1 MRRAA
6 RRRTFPGKRVSVLP
20 ILERKLLRD
29 LRQLAGQA
37 LAIVL
42 VVACA
47 VATAVMSFGVLR
59 SLDAARAQYY
69 ERCRFADVFVSLQRA
84 PEAAGEAIRRLP
96 GVAGVGTRLVA
107 DVAVGVP
114 GTEEPIAARV
124 LSWPERGEPEVN
136 AIVLRRGRFVRADA
150 PEGIV
155 NESFAE
161 ALGPGMLSPDERRF
175 AILWTGRRVLEAAL
189 GVSGEFNDLALRL
202 NESASVEGVARQE
215 IG

>member
-37 LAIVL
+37 VAIVL

-47 VATAVMSFGVLR
+47 VATAVISFGVLP
-59 SLDAARAQYY
+59 SLDAPRAQYY
-69 ERCRFADVFVSLQRA
+69 ERCRFAVVFVSLQHA

-96 GVAGVGTRLVA
+96 GVAGVDTRLVA

-114 GTEEPIAARV
+114 GTDRK
-124 LSWPERGEPEVN
+124 
-136 AIVLRRGRFVRADA
+136 
-150 PEGIV
+150 
-155 NESFAE
+155 
-161 ALGPGMLSPDERRF
+161 
-175 AILWTGRRVLEAAL
+175 
-189 GVSGEFNDLALRL
+189 
-202 NESASVEGVARQE
+202 SVV
-215 IG
+215 